1 MLYAQVDDKM
11 RPVIQAELRMGGDA
25 KWYRRLKVIDLSGQG
40 MAVAE
45 LAQLFDLSPATV
57 RRYLHTY
64 NRAGLAGLRPGYG
77 QGRPLSVNWTAEAW
91 MDILAQAPNE
101 LELLDTAAR
110 NWTQRLLQ
118 TYLAVYHQ
126 ITLSQSALSNCLR
139 RAGIPA

>member
-1 MLYAQVDDKM
+1 
-11 RPVIQAELRMGGDA
+11 
-25 KWYRRLKVIDLSGQG
+25 
-40 MAVAE
+40 
-45 LAQLFDLSPATV
+45 
-57 RRYLHTY
+57 
-64 NRAGLAGLRPGYG
+64 
-77 QGRPLSVNWTAEAW
+77 

-139 RAGIPA
+139 RAGIRCAAKLRVHSPALSWSSASASLNFSVWPWPAS